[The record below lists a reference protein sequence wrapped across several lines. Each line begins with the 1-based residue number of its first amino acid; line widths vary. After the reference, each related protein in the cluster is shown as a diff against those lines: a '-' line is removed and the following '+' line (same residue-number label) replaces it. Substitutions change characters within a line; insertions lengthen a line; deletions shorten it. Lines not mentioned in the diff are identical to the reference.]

1 MIAQAN
7 APPTAE
13 DRISPATDSP
23 ALPERLNRGRY
34 GARQR
39 GELDLAKDAGGP
51 DTILSRVEAPQRL
64 GRKRKDSGSGYWTV
78 SESFAV
84 RERLPEAPVM
94 VTVYWPA
101 VVPIGGGGTVLPPP
115 PPQFATPM
123 SRSRTA
129 AASVAPADPQ

>member
-1 MIAQAN
+1 MIAQASAPLPPRTESPLQVIPLLFPN
-7 APPTAE
+7 ALTAVATVRVNAE
-13 DRISPATDSP
+13 SLTSQKTPVARTPFSQPA
-23 ALPERLNRGRY
+23 
-34 GARQR
+34 
-39 GELDLAKDAGGP
+39 
-51 DTILSRVEAPQRL
+51 RVEAPQRL

-84 RERLPEAPVM
+84 RERLPEAPVDAPVM

-123 SRSRTA
+123 SRSTKIF
-129 AASVAPADPQ
+129 

>member
-1 MIAQAN
+1 MRVN
-7 APPTAE
+7 AESLTSQKTPVARTPY
-13 DRISPATDSP
+13 SQPA
-23 ALPERLNRGRY
+23 
-34 GARQR
+34 
-39 GELDLAKDAGGP
+39 
-51 DTILSRVEAPQRL
+51 RVEAPQRL

-84 RERLPEAPVM
+84 RERLPEAPVDAPVM

-129 AASVAPADPQ
+129 AASVAPANPR